1 MKVIL
6 IEGEENT
13 GKSTLFRKILKELV
27 ERSNVKDEYVQDF
40 WGFYEIEGKKVI
52 LNSFSDDSNIIEE
65 FKEFYEKYKDKC
77 DVLVTA
83 IRPDDN
89 NNKLREDMKK
99 VYEQDKSEQEIVIT
113 LKKIRKKDKI
123 EQDKYLEEKY
133 DEFLLEWNKI

>member
-27 ERSNVKDEYVQDF
+27 KRPNVKDEYVQDF

-52 LNSFSDDSNIIEE
+52 LNSFSDELKIIRE
-65 FKEFYEKYKDKC
+65 FKEFYKKYKDEC

-83 IRPDDN
+83 IRPKEVN
-89 NNKLREDMKK
+89 SRLHNAMKK
-99 VYEQDKSEQEIVIT
+99 AIYEADKSEQEIVIR
-113 LKKIRKKDKI
+113 LEKKDKI

-133 DEFLLEWNKI
+133 KEFLLEWNKI